1 MSPGI
6 FLAWLERFSNWNW
19 QKKGQKWY
27 TYKLTDLGHK
37 ERFKFKT
44 TNISAFYKTWMY
56 NLDSWFECWLKIFH
70 QFGAMISSKI
80 DPFRPISNISNYLTI
95 SPIISPN
102 FQTRSKY
109 LYGSSKG
116 SLKCNKSV
124 NSFLM
129 HIILC
134 RLLKLE
140 KTVKIDP
147 FHPRWRYDVFV
158 VIWQNLIPF
167 LML

>member
-1 MSPGI
+1 MVINCVPRHFPGLMGMV
-6 FLAWLERFSNWNW
+6 FQLKLP
-19 QKKGQKWY
+19 KKGQKWY

-44 TNISAFYKTWMY
+44 TNIFAFYKTWMY

-129 HIILC
+129 HIISA
-134 RLLKLE
+134 LKIRKNRKNRPISPPL
-140 KTVKIDP
+140 TVGRTTFWKIKK
-147 FHPRWRYDVFV
+147 
-158 VIWQNLIPF
+158 LG
-167 LML
+167 L